1 MYRTPLKDLD
11 RYLAGRSFLSV
22 TAEEMRA
29 FWRSRRD
36 AWAASTQSMRVIVYK
51 TFFRVLHGFRKYT
64 YPEVVAWMQ
73 RPSQRRIKKKVTRP
87 NQLLTEEDVRRLV
100 ETALTVRERALYMML
115 WDSGARIGEILD
127 LRVGSIQFDEHG
139 AYTYVTGKTGQR
151 RIRFVHASAYLREL
165 LSVHPQKND
174 PNAYLFLTTHGNPL
188 TAGRVWEQLNHTAK
202 RAKLAKHVHPH
213 LFRHSRAT
221 INAGF
226 LTEAQMNQAMGWV
239 QGSSM
244 PSTYIHLSG
253 VDLDPAILEHYG
265 KTEIVDTKKEELLRP
280 VQCPRCEQENP
291 ATNDVCFHCGSYL
304 SVKTA
309 IEIEREQT
317 ERYTHLQRQV
327 EALQQQLD
335 EMQQTRA
342 QTDGVMDALFKD
354 EEFLIIFRKKMRE
367 LS

>member
-1 MYRTPLKDLD
+1 MKDLD
-11 RYLAGRSFLSV
+11 RYLAGRSFRSV

-51 TFFRVLHGFRKYT
+51 TFFRVLHGYRKYT

-87 NQLLTEEDVRRLV
+87 NQLLTEEDVQRLV

-139 AYTYVTGKTGQR
+139 AYTYVMGKTGQR

-165 LSVHPQKND
+165 LSVHPQKDD

-188 TAGRVWEQLNHTAK
+188 TAGRVWEQLNHTAQ
-202 RAKLAKHVHPH
+202 RAQLSKHVHPH

-265 KTEIVDTKKEELLRP
+265 KTEIPDNKKEELLRP
-280 VQCPRCEQENP
+280 IQCPRCEQENP
-291 ATNDVCFHCGSYL
+291 ATNDVCFQCGSYL

-309 IEIEREQT
+309 MEMEREQT
-317 ERYTHLQRQV
+317 ERYTQLQSQVDALQRQ
-327 EALQQQLD
+327 LQELQA
-335 EMQQTRA
+335 TRKE
-342 QTDGVMDALFKD
+342 TDTLMDKMIQD
-354 EEFLIIFRKKMRE
+354 PEFLAIFRKKMRE